1 MTIWAIVPIKPLR
14 RGKSR
19 LAGTLSEDERTQLN
33 KLLLEHT
40 LAILAGIK
48 EIEQVLV
55 VSRDPLALSLARENG
70 ARTLQEDGSPQLN
83 TALTRATLVAQGYA
97 TEGVLVLPA
106 DLPLLAREDILTMIE
121 QATNPPV
128 VVIAPDRHQEG
139 TNALLISPA
148 GLIEYDFGP
157 GSFRRHSERALHAGA
172 HLEICTLQ
180 SIALDLD
187 LPEDLILLNGLEKL
201 RIK

>member
-55 VSRDPLALSLARENG
+55 VSRDPSALSLARENG

-121 QATNPPV
+121 QATHPPV

-148 GLIEYDFGP
+148 GLIDYDFGP

-187 LPEDLILLNGLEKL
+187 LPEDLILLNGFEKL